1 MAPPRA
7 QAPSRWCALC
17 VRACVLPAAPSHTD
31 TPAQTERGA
40 HHSTPHATPCG
51 AARPAAVSHTAT
63 AGMRCDALPQLLV
76 QHVDASRDRPV
87 REHNGSLSSRPPTR
101 RRSREARRPVHR
113 RSARAAGLVAGT
125 HHKKGGAA
133 VSCARLRLGARRRRC
148 TRHVVAQ
155 PVQYMQPRRTTQSM
169 RTPQSSLPR
178 STPHTRTGQQ
188 RTLPSA
194 RKAKRK

>member
-40 HHSTPHATPCG
+40 HHTPRRAAPPAPLPSATP
-51 AARPAAVSHTAT
+51 PPQ
-63 AGMRCDALPQLLV
+63 GMRCDALPQLLV

-87 REHNGSLSSRPPTR
+87 REHNGTLSSRPPTR
-101 RRSREARRPVHR
+101 RRSREAWRPVHR

-125 HHKKGGAA
+125 RHKKGAAA